1 MKKFLSEIKAAF
13 TRVTLKSEEELA
25 IEIEKIKKRLSK
37 TSLETI
43 LPEWFGI
50 VQEVSSRKIGFKH
63 FDSQLKAGFFLHQG
77 KIVEMKTGEGKTL
90 ASTLPVSLNALLK
103 KGVHVVTVNDYLAER
118 DQKWMGKIY
127 EGLGLTV
134 GLVKN
139 TSSFDQRKKSYFSDI
154 TYVTNSELVFD
165 YLRDSSA
172 YKFSK
177 IVQRSFHYCV
187 IDEIDSILIDEAR
200 TPLILSSPQDK
211 LILTKLAMAKNI
223 AKCLKREVDFEI
235 DEKRKEIQLTETGY
249 RKSAEKLAQKTLY
262 EEGEP
267 WILDILNAL
276 KAEYL
281 FKKNKNYIVLNNQVQ
296 IIDEFTGR
304 IMSDRRWSMGIHE
317 AIESKEKVEIG
328 GRSKTRSS
336 ITYQNFFP
344 LYPKLAGMTG
354 TGKTAEREFQEIY
367 NLDVVVI
374 ETSKPMI
381 RKDLP
386 DLVYQSELAKWKAV
400 LKTTE
405 DCFQKGQPVLIG
417 TSSVEKS
424 EFLSDLFK
432 ISKIPHQVLNAK
444 PENVQRESEIIAQAG
459 KPSGVTIAT
468 NMAGRGTDII
478 LGGNPLFEVKQKM
491 YETLLE
497 NREATS
503 LKEIILTEYKKLE
516 KLDQLE
522 EDIRNLPYSL
532 EVCSPSFQSCYQT
545 FYQEILIKW
554 KKNNSIVK
562 SLGGLFVIGTERQEN
577 RRIDNQLRGR
587 SGRQGDPGVSQ
598 FFISLE
604 DDLVKVFGGESLQKW
619 VNYLVQDKDI
629 PLESTFLT
637 KNLENAQEK
646 VESYNYDLRKNIF
659 QYDEILNLQRKQ
671 LFKVRKDLL
680 SQKLKE
686 DFFLRYLESFFD
698 EEMQPYWKRKTSQ
711 DSYELEK
718 WFPNYADFDNHQ
730 KTQTQNS
737 EIWIW
742 YDLRL
747 AETDCYEF
755 GFLKHNKL
763 IQLLT
768 IMDCSWTD
776 HIERMNSIRDTISW
790 RAYGQQN
797 PLTEYNRDSFKSFK
811 LMFDEIRLCMIY
823 FLFNNPIN

>member
-1 MKKFLSEIKAAF
+1 MKKFLSEIKTAF
-13 TRVTLKSEEELA
+13 NRVTLKSEEELA

-90 ASTLPVSLNALLK
+90 ASTLPVSLNALMK

-134 GLVKN
+134 GLVKK
-139 TSSFDQRKKSYFSDI
+139 QVHLIKEKSYFSDI

-223 AKCLKREVDFEI
+223 AKSLKREVDFEI

-249 RKSAEKLAQKTLY
+249 RKTAEKLAQKTLY

-400 LKTTE
+400 LKKTE

-424 EFLSDLFK
+424 EFLSDLFT

-497 NREATS
+497 NKESTS
-503 LKEIILTEYKKLE
+503 LKEMILTEYKKLE

-532 EVCSPSFQSCYQT
+532 DVCSPSFQSCYQEL
-545 FYQEILIKW
+545 YQEILTQW
-554 KKNNSIVK
+554 KKDNSIVK

-587 SGRQGDPGVSQ
+587 SGRQGDPGFSQ

-619 VNYLVQDKDI
+619 VNYLVQDKDV

-680 SQKLKE
+680 SQKLNE

-698 EEMQPYWKRKTSQ
+698 EEMQPYWKRKTTQ

-718 WFPNYADFDNHQ
+718 WFPNYSDLNNHQ
-730 KTQTQNS
+730 KPQTQNS

-747 AETDCYEF
+747 AETDCYQF